1 MEKTLAELAK
11 LTGAE
16 LRNGE
21 GVVIKGIGEISSA
34 GPDQITFL
42 ENIKYKHWLKDCKAA
57 AVISRELSDLA
68 GRPALISDDPY
79 LAFAKVTAV
88 FYYGGLAAPTGVD
101 KRATIAADAVL
112 GQGAVVGAGA
122 VIGAR
127 AEIGRGT
134 VVHPLAFVG
143 EDSRLGQDCLIYPGA
158 VIRERCYLSD
168 RVIVHPNAVIGSDGF
183 GYAPEKKKWRKIP
196 QSGRVVI
203 EDDVEIGAGV
213 CIDRGAIGDTVVG
226 RGSKLDNLIQVAH
239 NVKIGEDCA
248 FAAQSGFSG
257 SSQIGDRV
265 TMGGQVGMVGHITIG
280 DDAMIAAQS
289 GVAKSVPDKT
299 AVFGSP
305 ARPMSE
311 ARRINALLGRLPEL
325 FERLQELED
334 GFDAGKDKK
343 KDD

>member
-1 MEKTLAELAK
+1 MEKTLEELAE

-34 GPDQITFL
+34 GPEQITFL
-42 ENIKYKHWLKDCKAA
+42 ENVKYKHWLKDCKAA
-57 AVISRELSDLA
+57 AIISRELPDLT

-79 LAFAKVTAV
+79 LAFAKVTAA
-88 FYYGGLAAPTGVD
+88 FYYGGLAAPLAVD
-101 KRATIAADAVL
+101 QRAIIATDAVL
-112 GQGAVVGAGA
+112 EQGVVVGAGA
-122 VIGAR
+122 VVGAR
-127 AEIGRGT
+127 VKIGRGT
-134 VVHPLAFVG
+134 VVHSLAFIG
-143 EDSRLGQDCLIYPGA
+143 EDSRLGQDCLIYPGV
-158 VIRERCYLSD
+158 VIRERCHLND
-168 RVIVHPNAVIGSDGF
+168 RVIVHPNAIIGSDGF
-183 GYAPEKKKWRKIP
+183 GYAPEGKKWRKIP
-196 QSGRVVI
+196 QAGRVVI
-203 EDDVEIGAGV
+203 ADDVEIGAGV

-257 SSQIGDRV
+257 SSRIGDRV
-265 TMGGQVGMVGHITIG
+265 TMGGQVGMVGHIDIG

-289 GVAKSVPDKT
+289 GVVKSVPDKT
-299 AVFGSP
+299 AVFGTP

-334 GFDAGKDKK
+334 RLGADKDKE